1 MTQRTEACPV
11 PWIRTDLPGPRAAQ
25 LIANDEQYTSP
36 SYTRVYP
43 LAVERGSGA
52 VIEDVD
58 GNRFLDFTAGI
69 AVCSTGHCHP
79 RIVAAI
85 QEQAAKLVH
94 MSGTDF
100 YYAPQG
106 DLAKKLAQIAPGGG
120 HKRVF
125 FTNSGAES
133 VEAAFKLA
141 RYHTGRQH
149 MIAFF
154 GAFHGRTL
162 GALSLT
168 GSKVVQRRGFA
179 PLIPMVSHI
188 DYPNCYR
195 CGEKCRRSKVES
207 PTSES
212 NDLRLSTFDLRPH
225 DACCLDSLNQ
235 LEDLFRRTVAPQEV
249 AAIIVEPIQGEGGY
263 IVPPLAF
270 HQELR
275 KLCDKHGILLVADEV
290 QSGMGRTGKM
300 FAMEHW
306 DVMPDI
312 ICLAKGIA
320 SGMPLGA
327 IIAREGIMDWGPG
340 SHASTFG
347 GNPISCV
354 AALETINLLE
364 NELMENAR
372 VVGAHLK
379 DRLNELMT
387 KHRLIGDVRGLGLML
402 GMELVR
408 DRATKEAAS
417 TERDE
422 IVQSCFRRG
431 LLMLGC
437 GISTLRFC
445 PPLVVTKEQC
455 DVAVDIIDEVLGK
468 WD

>member
-1 MTQRTEACPV
+1 MGDSFWKGWPGMNDAVRAATV
-11 PWIRTDLPGPRAAQ
+11 PWIRTPLPGPRASQ
-25 LIANDEQYTSP
+25 LIATDEAFTSP

-43 LAVERGSGA
+43 LAVERGEGA

-79 RIVAAI
+79 QIVAAV
-85 QEQAAKLVH
+85 QQQAARLIH

-106 DLAKKLAQIAPGGG
+106 ELAKKLAQIAPGGG
-120 HKRVF
+120 DKRVF

-154 GAFHGRTL
+154 GAFHGRTM

-179 PLIPMVSHI
+179 PLIPLVSHV
-188 DYPNCYR
+188 DFPK
-195 CGEKCRRSKVES
+195 GE
-207 PTSES
+207 
-212 NDLRLSTFDLRPH
+212 RPGSH
-225 DACCLDSLNQ
+225 AETMEQ
-235 LEDLFRRTVAPQEV
+235 LADLFRRTVAPQEV

-263 IVPPLAF
+263 LVPPAAF

-275 KLCDKHGILLVADEV
+275 NLCDQHGILLIADEV

-300 FAMEHW
+300 FAMEHFG
-306 DVMPDI
+306 VAPDI
-312 ICLAKGIA
+312 VCLAKGIA

-327 IIAREGIMDWGPG
+327 IIARADIMDWGPG

-347 GNPISCV
+347 GNPVSCV
-354 AALETINLLE
+354 AALETIKLLE
-364 NELMENAR
+364 SGLMENAR
-372 VVGAHLK
+372 DVGAYLK
-379 DRLNELMT
+379 ARLAELMERHT
-387 KHRLIGDVRGLGLML
+387 LIGDVRGMGLMV
-402 GMELVR
+402 GVELVR
-408 DRATKEAAS
+408 NRETKEPAAS
-417 TERDE
+417 ERE
-422 IVQSCFRRG
+422 EVVQECFRRG
-431 LLMLGC
+431 LLLLGC
-437 GISTLRFC
+437 GVSTLRFC

-455 DVAVDIIDEVLGK
+455 DVAVGILDEVLAAQAAK
-468 WD
+468 

>member
-1 MTQRTEACPV
+1 MNEQLDTRPV
-11 PWIRTDLPGPRAAQ
+11 PSIKTALPGPRAAK
-25 LIANDEQYTSP
+25 LIATDEQYTSP
-36 SYTRVYP
+36 SYTRAYP
-43 LAVERGSGA
+43 LACERGYGA

-79 RIVAAI
+79 RVVAAI
-85 QEQAAKLVH
+85 QEQAGKLLH

-106 DLAKKLAQIAPGGG
+106 ELAKKLAQIAPGSGA
-120 HKRVF
+120 KRVF

-149 MIAFF
+149 VLAFF

-188 DYPNCYR
+188 DYPNEYR
-195 CGEKCRRSKVES
+195 GAGY
-207 PTSES
+207 SETLS
-212 NDLRLSTFDLRPH
+212 QLNDLFK
-225 DACCLDSLNQ
+225 
-235 LEDLFRRTVAPQEV
+235 RTVAPQEV
-249 AAIIVEPIQGEGGY
+249 AAIFVEPIQGEGGY
-263 IVPPLAF
+263 IVPPPEF
-270 HQELR
+270 HRELR
-275 KLCDKHGILLVADEV
+275 KLCDEHGILLVADEV

-300 FAMEHW
+300 FAMQHW
-306 DVMPDI
+306 DVVPDI
-312 ICLAKGIA
+312 VCLAKGIA

-327 IIAREGIMDWGPG
+327 IIAKDTIMDWGPG

-347 GNPISCV
+347 GNPVSCV
-354 AALETINLLE
+354 AALETIKLLE
-364 NELMENAR
+364 ESLTENASTVGDHLKGRLVELMSR
-372 VVGAHLK
+372 HK
-379 DRLNELMT
+379 
-387 KHRLIGDVRGLGLML
+387 LIGDVRGLGLMI
-402 GMELVR
+402 GAELVR
-408 DRATKEAAS
+408 DRATKEPAS

-422 IVQSCFRRG
+422 IVKRCFHKG
-431 LLMLGC
+431 LLLLGS
-437 GISTLRFC
+437 GVNTLRFC

-455 DVAVDIIDEVLGK
+455 DTAVTILDEVLRK

>member
-1 MTQRTEACPV
+1 MTRRSEAVQV
-11 PWIRTDLPGPRAAQ
+11 PWIRTELPGPRAGH
-25 LIANDEQYTSP
+25 LIATDEQYTSP

-43 LAVERGSGA
+43 LAVERGYGA

-85 QEQAAKLVH
+85 QQQAAKLLH

-106 DLAKKLAQIAPGGG
+106 DLAKKLAEIAPGSGA
-120 HKRVF
+120 KRVF

-141 RYHTGRQH
+141 RYHTSRQH

-179 PLIPMVSHI
+179 PLIPMVSHV
-188 DYPNCYR
+188 DYPNTYR
-195 CGEKCRRSKVES
+195 SGPSCWR
-207 PTSES
+207 
-212 NDLRLSTFDLRPH
+212 
-225 DACCLDSLNQ
+225 DSLHQ
-235 LEDLFRRTVAPQEV
+235 LEDLFKRTVAPQEV

-263 IVPPLAF
+263 IVPPAEF
-270 HQELR
+270 HQQLR
-275 KLCDKHGILLVADEV
+275 QLCDKHGILLVVDEV

-300 FAMEHW
+300 FAMQHFG
-306 DVMPDI
+306 VVPDI
-312 ICLAKGIA
+312 VCLAKGIA

-327 IIAREGIMDWGPG
+327 IIARADIMDWGPG

-347 GNPISCV
+347 GNPVSCV
-354 AALETINLLE
+354 AALETIKLLE
-364 NELMENAR
+364 DELISNAHDIGAYLKDKLVELMA
-372 VVGAHLK
+372 
-379 DRLNELMT
+379 
-387 KHRLIGDVRGLGLML
+387 KHMLIGDVRGLGLMI
-402 GMELVR
+402 GVELVR

-422 IVQSCFRRG
+422 IVQACFRKG
-431 LLMLGC
+431 LLLLGC
-437 GISTLRFC
+437 GVNTLRFC

-455 DVAVDIIDEVLGK
+455 DVAVCILDEVLAK
-468 WD
+468 KS